1 MMSICRY
8 YYKAVLAAK
17 TSKVHELQPICV
29 PQLFGLDF
37 HFYVI
42 LLLIGICQSKKCAS
56 KKFDSFSLT
65 KSTTEFEC
73 ELRYCDEVYLY
84 TSNLSAFIVCT
95 STWIS
100 C

>member
-1 MMSICRY
+1 M
-8 YYKAVLAAK
+8 
-17 TSKVHELQPICV
+17 
-29 PQLFGLDF
+29 LF
-37 HFYVI
+37 
-42 LLLIGICQSKKCAS
+42 KKCAS

-84 TSNLSAFIVCT
+84 KSNLRAFIVCT